1 MTCEKSKQ
9 RGIVTNITAVI
20 GLSGYDAKQNSSQ
33 QSAKR
38 NKDKVNMYLHTFV
51 VNELHHAASLAYP
64 QSECTFHACQ
74 QLHQFT
80 SSYSTGTQAGGPW
93 GLLIT

>member
-20 GLSGYDAKQNSSQ
+20 VLSGYDAKQNSSQ

-38 NKDKVNMYLHTFV
+38 NKDKVNLYLYTFV
-51 VNELHHAASLAYP
+51 VNELHHAAGLAYP
-64 QSECTFHACQ
+64 QSVRAYFPRLPAASPVHW
-74 QLHQFT
+74 LL
-80 SSYSTGTQAGGPW
+80 QAHKQAVLGVYW
-93 GLLIT
+93 